1 MYTSSG
7 LRVRK
12 HIRLRDFAY
21 GGGAAYHVTI
31 NAYRQRELFG
41 TCEGSTVAL
50 SEIGRLVE
58 SHWLATQRLR
68 ANVVLDEFRV
78 MPNHLHA
85 IIHIAW
91 TGEEPAADPV
101 RRKLFQIIGGYKSSV
116 TRAVRFRF
124 RDTELEVWQ
133 PRFNDRII
141 RNDAEL
147 ERCRAYIRAN
157 PFVWSAPD
165 ME

>member
-1 MYTSSG
+1 MYTASG

-31 NAYRQRELFG
+31 NAYRKRELFG
-41 TCEGSTVAL
+41 TCEGSTVDL

-58 SHWLATQRLR
+58 SHWSATERLR
-68 ANVVLDEFRV
+68 SDIVLDEFRV
-78 MPNHLHA
+78 MPDHLHG
-85 IIHIAW
+85 IIHIGW
-91 TGEEPAADPV
+91 TGEEPTTVPL
-101 RRKLFQIIGGYKSSV
+101 RRKLFRIVGGFKSSA
-116 TRAVRFRF
+116 TSAVRFRF
-124 RDTELEVWQ
+124 RDDELDVWQ

-147 ERCRAYIRAN
+147 ERCRQYIREN
-157 PFVWSAPD
+157 PCIWSAAD